1 MDEKNEVRID
11 VKESKVK
18 SGVKGEV
25 KNNQGNWVD
34 FMQMVEKI
42 MIEKYGETLV
52 DHAHNPRNYGRME
65 DANIH
70 VAHSGKGHD
79 TVEIWLKVVN
89 DTIEKISFKLNG
101 CEMTKAATSMVTEL
115 AKGKKLADAL
125 QITPIQVRDALGRL
139 PENHDH
145 CAYLAVDALH
155 EAIKSAQDL

>member
-1 MDEKNEVRID
+1 MDEKNEVKND
-11 VKESKVK
+11 KNND
-18 SGVKGEV
+18 V

-65 DANIH
+65 DANVH
-70 VAHSGKGHD
+70 VAHSGKSHD
-79 TVEIWLKVVN
+79 TVEIWLKIVN
-89 DTIEKISFKLNG
+89 DTIEKISFKLDG

-115 AKGKKLADAL
+115 AKGKKLIDAM

-139 PENHDH
+139 PENHEH
-145 CAYLAVDALH
+145 CANLAIDALQ
-155 EAIKSAQDL
+155 EAIKSAQDN